1 MATSTSTTRSV
12 REATQSNL
20 AGVSATPHSAPDASK
35 TNTAMRLMRGAR
47 RGISTMLFGSDAV
60 RMLDMRDVNA
70 YYRTTEG

>member
-20 AGVSATPHSAPDASK
+20 AGVSATVNGTPNSNMS
-35 TNTAMRLMRGAR
+35 NTAMRLMRGAR

>member
-20 AGVSATPHSAPDASK
+20 AGALAAVHNAPDPNMS
-35 TNTAMRLMRGAR
+35 NTAMRLMRGAR